1 MTNPLTVLTARQDI
15 SIWVIAL
22 LSALALA
29 LIQVPLAYL
38 FSPLVAAALPP
49 AAAIAAVIAWRP
61 ITGVYAAMLLVPLD
75 LYQSKIGGDLRVS
88 ATEVTLLVT
97 ALAALGHV
105 LLGRARRRALHPAH
119 LAFLGLVAVSAA
131 GMYFATEADITARI
145 SLLWVAV
152 AAISML
158 VASSSPVEVERAL
171 MAIAV
176 AGGVIGAIA
185 FAGVGTQAVTQGG
198 EVISNRAKGTFAD
211 PNVLAFFLVVALA
224 PAVALSNRGAIVR
237 RVLML
242 SCAVAMVLGLVFT
255 LSRSGLIG
263 AAVSLALLLTWAPF
277 RRYALAGL
285 GILAVVVV
293 LNFDAIQ
300 ANPQVNVVKQR
311 FSTLTSGQ
319 LTRTNTRLEIW
330 RKTPAMIADHP
341 LLGVGAGNYEN
352 VSARYGLL
360 DVGALRY
367 DHAHNVFLTIGAE
380 LGLLGL
386 ALFLA
391 FCWSVVRAGRRALA
405 ARDPRVHAMALA
417 LAAALAGLLVTSLAE
432 YPPRTSS
439 VMAAMMIEVGA
450 LLAYE
455 RSARDQGSP
464 TLPDGGERTSAIALS
479 GRPGSLRP
487 AWR

>member
-1 MTNPLTVLTARQDI
+1 
-15 SIWVIAL
+15 
-22 LSALALA
+22 
-29 LIQVPLAYL
+29 
-38 FSPLVAAALPP
+38 
-49 AAAIAAVIAWRP
+49 
-61 ITGVYAAMLLVPLD
+61 
-75 LYQSKIGGDLRVS
+75 
-88 ATEVTLLVT
+88 
-97 ALAALGHV
+97 
-105 LLGRARRRALHPAH
+105 
-119 LAFLGLVAVSAA
+119 
-131 GMYFATEADITARI
+131 
-145 SLLWVAV
+145 
-152 AAISML
+152 
-158 VASSSPVEVERAL
+158 